1 MSYPD
6 GSTSAEQD
14 TDQPR
19 WPAWYGPAAFVLAL
33 VIGSI
38 FGAVVA
44 AVGGALGANADRGS
58 PTFTLA
64 ATLVLDAVMVA
75 CAVFLAALTKRPRLW
90 HFGLRK
96 ASPKAA
102 VIWALTG
109 ILSFYLLTA
118 AYTEAFHPQGQQSV
132 VQDLGANRGPV
143 ALIAAGI
150 VVIVLAPVAEE
161 FFFRGF
167 FYKALR
173 TRFPVLVAA
182 VLDGVVFGLIHY
194 TGPETLS
201 ILPLL
206 GLLGFIFCLVYERVG
221 SLYPVIAL
229 HSLNNAI
236 AYGAKATGSAAA
248 SIILFT
254 CMLCA
259 CFIIPHFQR
268 VTQPTEKTGTRS

>member
-1 MSYPD
+1 MAYPD
-6 GSTSAEQD
+6 GSTSTTQD

-19 WPAWYGPAAFVLAL
+19 WPAWYGPAGFVLAL

-38 FGAVVA
+38 LGAVAA
-44 AVGGALGANADRGS
+44 AVGGALGASPDRGS

-64 ATLVLDAVMVA
+64 ATLVLDGVMVA

-96 ASPKAA
+96 ASPKPAI
-102 VIWALTG
+102 VWALTG
-109 ILSFYLLTA
+109 MLGFYLLTA

-132 VQDLGANRGPV
+132 VQDLGANRGTV

-150 VVIVLAPVAEE
+150 VVIVLAPIAEE

-173 TRFPVLVAA
+173 TRFNVLIAA

-254 CMLCA
+254 FMICA
-259 CFIIPHFQR
+259 CFVVPHFQR
-268 VTQPTEKTGTRS
+268 VTQPAEKQGTHS